1 MQAVLGK
8 ESKTIGKFLD
18 LVLNKGE
25 GGGRGVLNCPKC
37 VFLALKSRFFL
48 TKIHKKKGLNV
59 PGGQGVTGLGQSL
72 KIYHFLLL
80 SLRNIPRILT
90 FVSSSKAFT
99 FLLNE
104 TRSSYVCCY
113 DNPC

>member
-37 VFLALKSRFFL
+37 VFLALKSRFLL
-48 TKIHKKKGLNV
+48 TKIHKKRTKRAWGA
-59 PGGQGVTGLGQSL
+59 GGHRFRTES
-72 KIYHFLLL
+72 
-80 SLRNIPRILT
+80 
-90 FVSSSKAFT
+90 
-99 FLLNE
+99 
-104 TRSSYVCCY
+104 
-113 DNPC
+113 